1 METHI
6 GLNFKTQMIGILEL
20 NSGRNNLT
28 SYADK
33 WDKEYELDL
42 IGREYCRDRQIAVSR
57 EEFKTFEMW
66 QQS

>member
-1 METHI
+1 MTS
-6 GLNFKTQMIGILEL
+6 ILEHQVV
-20 NSGRNNLT
+20 RNNLT

-57 EEFKTFEMW
+57 EELKL
-66 QQS
+66 SKCGNRKKDN